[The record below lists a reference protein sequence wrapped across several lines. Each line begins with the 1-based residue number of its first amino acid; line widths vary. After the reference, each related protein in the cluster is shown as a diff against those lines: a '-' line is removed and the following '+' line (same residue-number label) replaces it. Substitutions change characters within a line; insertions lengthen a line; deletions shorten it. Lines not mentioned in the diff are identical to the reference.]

1 MTNAHDCPETGR
13 DGKKRIFRGFRP
25 LCHGGRHIS
34 GEWGHVFYVMRDCQL
49 SGTRDEGGDGKLTG
63 EGEGEK
69 AKLRV
74 Q

>member
-1 MTNAHDCPETGR
+1 MTEE
-13 DGKKRIFRGFRP
+13 GF
-25 LCHGGRHIS
+25 LVVLDHCAMEGDIS
-34 GEWGHVFYVMRDCQL
+34 RGEWGHVFYVMRDCQL
-49 SGTRDEGGDGKLTG
+49 SGTRDEGGDGELTG